1 MMSDNASVLPV
12 EAAVSA
18 ATLRP
23 SQATRL
29 RYAPAWQARV
39 APQWPRFRT
48 VSGFTLAELLVTVGV
63 LVLLVLLFTQ
73 LLNSAATITTLGHKK
88 MDTDSQ
94 TRQLLDRMAV
104 DFAQMVKRS
113 DVDFFAK
120 GTTAP
125 NSVGGAMAGNDRI
138 AFYSAVPGYY
148 PPTGL
153 QSPVSL
159 VAYRINS
166 DSTSS
171 SYDKLERMGK
181 GLVWN
186 GVSSTD
192 TPIVFMPLTISATWP
207 AATSSSAPDT

>member
-39 APQWPRFRT
+39 APQWPRFRA
-48 VSGFTLAELLVTVGV
+48 VSGFTLAELLVTIGV
-63 LVLLVLLFTQ
+63 LGLLVLLFTQ
-73 LLNSAATITTLGHKK
+73 LLNSAATVMTLGHKQ
-88 MDTDSQ
+88 MDADSQ
-94 TRQLLDRMAV
+94 ARQLLDRMAIDV
-104 DFAQMVKRS
+104 AQMVKRS
-113 DVDFFAK
+113 DLDFFAK
-120 GTTAP
+120 RTAAP
-125 NSVGGAMAGNDRI
+125 NSVGGAMAGNDGI
-138 AFYSAVPGYY
+138 AFYSSVPGYY
-148 PPTGL
+148 PATGL

-159 VAYRINS
+159 VAYRLNS

-171 SYDKLERMGK
+171 AFNKMERMGK

-192 TPIVFMPLTISATWP
+192 TP
-207 AATSSSAPDT
+207 